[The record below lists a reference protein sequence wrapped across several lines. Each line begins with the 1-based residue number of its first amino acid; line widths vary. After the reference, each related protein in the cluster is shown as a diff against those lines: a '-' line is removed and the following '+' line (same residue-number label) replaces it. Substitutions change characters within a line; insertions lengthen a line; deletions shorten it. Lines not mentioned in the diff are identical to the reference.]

1 MDWIVPG
8 IIFSLAA
15 FAIYYPQLPFAV
27 AVYRRFR
34 RPRVLT
40 CPATGGKVLVQLD
53 AVRAARAAIFS
64 GSPRLRVKGCARWW
78 NGEQDCKRACLGQVL

>member
-1 MDWIVPG
+1 MGWIVLG
-8 IIFSLAA
+8 IILFLGA

-40 CPATGGKVLVQLD
+40 CPATGEKVLVQLD
-53 AVRAARAAIFS
+53 AGRAARATIFS
-64 GSPRLRVKGCARWW
+64 GSPCLRVRGCARWW